1 MILQNLFYKGKGKS
15 PVRIVKT
22 ILGEAYRDAGL
33 LEPTNNE
40 VLKVLKNMKE
50 TDKSIVLAM

>member
-22 ILGEAYRDAGL
+22 ILGEAYRDDGL
-33 LEPTNNE
+33 L
-40 VLKVLKNMKE
+40 
-50 TDKSIVLAM
+50 